1 MRRMLDRAFGVLALA
16 ALLAVAGRASAQP
29 AALDR
34 AVEDASVA
42 HVEQRKPLAWH
53 DSSVVWV
60 QRASTQTLG
69 VGPKPLSP
77 DPYYDWLLYLRP
89 RYYFW
94 EDDTSSLSVRGQLE
108 LDHEFTNSDT
118 TTEKNETLLG
128 DSILALVP
136 EHAFVARGEYL
147 TLLSLSLPRVVLPT
161 AKASYNA
168 GNIAQVGVR
177 AFLLQDLPLRENEAW
192 LPRARLALRAGY
204 SYQFARYVVP
214 ELSTLSQ
221 LRMDL
226 EGHSVSNNQIAG
238 AALPEHLFIF
248 HGLAGADIWR
258 NVVGF
263 DAEFGIDPAFKF
275 PLQNHTLLDFPLTGP
290 TEVQT
295 VDHPQR
301 YGVLTLLDV
310 YLEARALQ
318 NALHVALGYE
328 NVTNQLA
335 PASRYRSP
343 LWSPDAHFYLRLEF
357 VPDLLIEPPA
367 PTAPRAGPAP
377 GRNVASLR

>member
-1 MRRMLDRAFGVLALA
+1 MRSMLGRAFGVLAFA
-16 ALLAVAGRASAQP
+16 GLLAVSPRAPAQT
-29 AALDR
+29 ATSDR
-34 AVEDASVA
+34 
-42 HVEQRKPLAWH
+42 VEQDARAAGGESKKPLPWH
-53 DSSVVWV
+53 DSSLLWV

-69 VGPKPLSP
+69 VGPRPLSP
-77 DPYYDWLLYLRP
+77 NPYYDWVFYLRP

-94 EDDTSSLSVRGQLE
+94 ENDTSSLGVRGQLE

-118 TTEKNETLLG
+118 TTEKHETLLA
-128 DSILALVP
+128 DTVLALVP
-136 EHAFVARGEYL
+136 EHAFVAQGEYL

-168 GNIAQVGVR
+168 GNLAQVGVR
-177 AFLLQDLPLRENEAW
+177 AFLLQDLPLRENESW
-192 LPRARLALRAGY
+192 FPRARLALRAGY

-214 ELSTLSQ
+214 ELSSLNQ
-221 LRMDL
+221 VRMDL

-238 AALPEHLFIF
+238 AALPEHLFVF

-263 DAEFGIDPAFKF
+263 DAEFGLDPAIKF
-275 PLQNHTLLDFPLTGP
+275 PLREHTVLDFPLTGP
-290 TEVQT
+290 YDVQT
-295 VDHPQR
+295 VDRPQR

-310 YLEARALQ
+310 YVEARALE
-318 NALHVALGYE
+318 NAFHVALGYE
-328 NVTNQLA
+328 NITNQLA
-335 PASRYRSP
+335 PAGNHRSP

-357 VPDLLIEPPA
+357 VPDLLVEPPA

>member
-1 MRRMLDRAFGVLALA
+1 MLARALGALVVVLLLGATRRALGEGAGDQLAPSEGSATA
-16 ALLAVAGRASAQP
+16 AP
-29 AALDR
+29 K
-34 AVEDASVA
+34 
-42 HVEQRKPLAWH
+42 KPLPWH
-53 DSSVVWV
+53 DSSVLWE

-69 VGPKPLSP
+69 VGPKPQTP
-77 DPYYDWLLYLRP
+77 NPYYDWVFYLRP

-94 EDDTSSLSVRGQLE
+94 ENDTSSLSVRGQLE

-118 TTEKNETLLG
+118 TTEKHETLLA
-128 DSILALVP
+128 DSIVSLVP
-136 EHAFVARGEYL
+136 EHAFVAHGEYL
-147 TLLSLSLPRVVLPT
+147 TLLSASLPRVVLPT

-168 GNIAQVGVR
+168 GNLAQVGVR
-177 AFLLQDLPLRENEAW
+177 AFLLQDLPLRENESW
-192 LPRARLALRAGY
+192 FPRARLALRAGY

-214 ELSTLSQ
+214 ELSGLNQ

-258 NVVGF
+258 NVLGF
-263 DAEFGIDPAFKF
+263 DAEFGLDPAIKF
-275 PLQNHTLLDFPLTGP
+275 PLREHSMLDFPLTGP
-290 TEVQT
+290 YEVQT

-310 YLEARALQ
+310 YLEARALE
-318 NALHVALGYE
+318 NAFHVAVGYE
-328 NVTNQLA
+328 NITNQLA
-335 PASRYRSP
+335 PAGNHRSP

-377 GRNVASLR
+377 GRNVASAR